1 MLGMPTQSD
10 LDAAFRKIA
19 DLERALR
26 SLHDQVADV
35 RHDAQRDVPAAASDA
50 EPVRRPSAAKS
61 PRSAQPAQVKPTS
74 KAGTKKQPS
83 SRKGSPR

>member
-26 SLHDQVADV
+26 SLRDQVADV
-35 RHDAQRDVPAAASDA
+35 RHDAQRDVPAAESDA
-50 EPVRRPSAAKS
+50 KPAPRASAAKS
-61 PRSAQPAQVKPTS
+61 PPRAKPDPVKPPPKTV
-74 KAGTKKQPS
+74 AKKQPS
-83 SRKGSPR
+83 SRKGPSR